1 MEKHYIKNYINI
13 SEVRPMEQT
22 YTELYEKYKP
32 EIDEYFKDNARKLH
46 KLVDKVI
53 KKLHFENI
61 DIEEY
66 YSLSHEIF
74 LNSMKDYD
82 DKQPLNGFM
91 YSCLYKKF
99 CTYMTRNNRDKRKNK
114 VKVEIKDEN
123 GNSKIEKVEIPDI
136 SFDAPMNEE
145 DGIDLKEKVASD
157 FNIEDH
163 STLDFQSDE
172 RVEIF
177 LKSLSNMQRKIIEL
191 KMDECSVD
199 EIKQELNISNA
210 EYNAAMKSIRK
221 NENLSLFSKNIND
234 CDYKEESTMER
245 VMEVNEAENYRT
257 DKYSMYSLLDDKKS
271 GNINC
276 KYILQ
281 RKPFQWTQEE
291 RNRYICRLLSNLPI
305 PEIILCE
312 QNVKGMNIAH
322 LIDGLQR
329 LSYAETFKENRFKI
343 GASGAERHLIQYRE
357 FVLDENG
364 NRVLDEDGIPTYE
377 MKVCDVVG
385 KYYKDLPDELKKRF
399 NNFNV
404 NVTKFFNC
412 TDEQIADHIRDYNN
426 HASMNNEQ
434 IGMTKISADTARN
447 IKTIAE
453 KNTFFKNCGKYT
465 DTNKIKGKVDRI
477 VAEAIMLLFHKD
489 EWKSKLDKAYQY
501 IDENATDEEFY
512 ELNSDLNRLE
522 IALGENN
529 KDLMDMFTPTNTPM
543 WLAVFH
549 EFITYDIE
557 DSRFVDFLKA
567 YKNGLNEKEVD
578 GVSMK
583 DFKDMQTKKKATI
596 TGKIE
601 LLVKLMREFLHIE
614 KTENVT
620 PESFIADMVDMPVET
635 IKEEMECY
643 EETLDGLEDNTIR
656 DGSKLL
662 DMANRLSL
670 LAMVA
675 YSYKNDVDL
684 DDWLED
690 YAEKNNMYYPDQRKN
705 YLHMLKSLTA
715 FNQRTAVA

>member
-1 MEKHYIKNYINI
+1 MNQIDETIEWLYANDAKEMKQICNKEMMKFGGIYEMDYHDFYSQVGWDISKARESFDPNKGKSFKDYIYGVIKFSVCKEMNHRNREKRQLVLKKEIVDEDGNITTKKEYIPNI
-13 SEVRPMEQT
+13 S
-22 YTELYEKYKP
+22 L
-32 EIDEYFKDNARKLH
+32 
-46 KLVDKVI
+46 
-53 KKLHFENI
+53 
-61 DIEEY
+61 
-66 YSLSHEIF
+66 
-74 LNSMKDYD
+74 
-82 DKQPLNGFM
+82 
-91 YSCLYKKF
+91 
-99 CTYMTRNNRDKRKNK
+99 
-114 VKVEIKDEN
+114 
-123 GNSKIEKVEIPDI
+123 
-136 SFDAPMNEE
+136 DAPAE
-145 DGIDLKEKVASD
+145 DGINIEEKVASD
-157 FNIEDH
+157 FNIENETD
-163 STLDFQSDE
+163 LNFESDDK
-172 RVEIF
+172 VELF
-177 LKSLSNMQRKIIEL
+177 MNSLSNIQRKILEL
-191 KMDECSVD
+191 KMEDYSVD
-199 EIKQELNISNA
+199 EIKQKMNISDT
-210 EYNAAMKSIRK
+210 EYNKAMKSIRM

-234 CDYKEESTMER
+234 CGYKEENTMER
-245 VMEVNEAENYRT
+245 IMEINEAENYRT

-312 QNVKGMNIAH
+312 QNIKGMNIAH

-329 LSYAETFKENRFKI
+329 LSYAEAFKENRFKI
-343 GASGAERHLIQYRE
+343 GANGAERHLIQYRE
-357 FVLDENG
+357 YVLDENG
-364 NRVLDEDGIPTYE
+364 NRVLDEDGIPIFE
-377 MKVCDVVG
+377 MKICDVIG
-385 KYYKDLPDELKKRF
+385 KYYKDLPEDLKKRF

-434 IGMTKISADTARN
+434 LGMTKISANTARN

-465 DTNKIKGKVDRI
+465 DSNKIKGKIDRV
-477 VAEAIMLLFHKD
+477 VAESIMLLFHRDK
-489 EWKSKLDKAYQY
+489 WKPKLDKAYQY

-522 IALGENN
+522 ISLGDNN
-529 KDLMDMFTPTNTPM
+529 KELMDMFTPTNTPM

-549 EFITYDIE
+549 EFITYDID
-557 DSRFVDFLKA
+557 DSKFIEFLKA

-583 DFKDMQTKKKATI
+583 DFKDMQTKKKSTI

-601 LLVKLMREFLHIE
+601 LLIKLMKEYLHIE
-614 KTENVT
+614 DN
-620 PESFIADMVDMPVET
+620 ESVNPVNREEFVAEMVDMPEEKV
-635 IKEEMECY
+635 KEEMECY
-643 EETLDGLEDNTIR
+643 EETLDGLENNTIR

-662 DMANRLSL
+662 DVANRLSL

-684 DDWLED
+684 DDWLEE
-690 YAEKNNMYYPDQRKN
+690 YAENNNTYFIDQRKN
-705 YLHMLKSLTA
+705 YSHMVNDFK
-715 FNQRTAVA
+715 QYQKRVAIA

>member
-1 MEKHYIKNYINI
+1 M
-13 SEVRPMEQT
+13 
-22 YTELYEKYKP
+22 
-32 EIDEYFKDNARKLH
+32 DEY
-46 KLVDKVI
+46 
-53 KKLHFENI
+53 
-61 DIEEY
+61 
-66 YSLSHEIF
+66 
-74 LNSMKDYD
+74 
-82 DKQPLNGFM
+82 
-91 YSCLYKKF
+91 
-99 CTYMTRNNRDKRKNK
+99 
-114 VKVEIKDEN
+114 
-123 GNSKIEKVEIPDI
+123 
-136 SFDAPMNEE
+136 
-145 DGIDLKEKVASD
+145 
-157 FNIEDH
+157 
-163 STLDFQSDE
+163 
-172 RVEIF
+172 
-177 LKSLSNMQRKIIEL
+177 
-191 KMDECSVD
+191 SVD

-329 LSYAETFKENRFKI
+329 LSYAEAFKENRFKI

-601 LLVKLMREFLHIE
+601 LLVKLMKEYLHIE
-614 KTENVT
+614 DAKPLSDVEFISQNVDI
-620 PESFIADMVDMPVET
+620 PIADVIEDIQLYMD
-635 IKEEMECY
+635 
-643 EETLDGLEDNTIR
+643 TLDELEEDHIR
-656 DGSKLL
+656 VGSKLL
-662 DMANRLSL
+662 HNENRQSM
-670 LAMVA
+670 LAIVA
-675 YSYKNDVDL
+675 YAYKNDIDLEEWMEEYASNNNTYFVDQ
-684 DDWLED
+684 
-690 YAEKNNMYYPDQRKN
+690 KKN
-705 YLHMLKSLTA
+705 YLHMVEDVTA
-715 FNQRTAVA
+715 YNKRKAVA

>member
-1 MEKHYIKNYINI
+1 MN
-13 SEVRPMEQT
+13 Q
-22 YTELYEKYKP
+22 
-32 EIDEYFKDNARKLH
+32 IDEVINWLFSSDAKELH
-46 KLVDKVI
+46 RLCNK
-53 KKLHFENI
+53 
-61 DIEEY
+61 
-66 YSLSHEIF
+66 EILKF
-74 LNSMKDYD
+74 GGVSNMDYD
-82 DKQPLNGFM
+82 DF
-91 YSCLYKKF
+91 YSRVGCDVTLAKDKF
-99 CTYMTRNNRDKRKNK
+99 NPSCGKTFREYIHGVIKLSVWKEMKHRNRAKRQTIIEIEEKDSSGNMSKHKEYVKN
-114 VKVEIKDEN
+114 V
-123 GNSKIEKVEIPDI
+123 SL
-136 SFDAPMNEE
+136 DAPAE
-145 DGIDLKEKVASD
+145 DGIDLCERVASD
-157 FNIEDH
+157 FNIENETDI
-163 STLDFQSDE
+163 DFETDDK
-172 RVEIF
+172 VELF
-177 LKSLSNMQRKIIEL
+177 MNSLSNMQRRILEL
-191 KMDECSVD
+191 KMMNYPVD
-199 EIKQELNISNA
+199 EIKQKLNITDA
-210 EYNAAMKSIRK
+210 EYSAAMKSIRA

-234 CDYKEESTMER
+234 CNYKEEDTMER

-257 DKYSMYSLLDDKKS
+257 DKLSMYSLLDDKKT

-312 QNVKGMNIAH
+312 QNIKGMNIAH

-329 LSYAETFKENRFKI
+329 LSYAEAFKENRFKI
-343 GASGAERHLIQYRE
+343 GANGAERHLIQYRE
-357 FVLDENG
+357 YVLDENG
-364 NRVLDEDGIPTYE
+364 NRVLDDDGIPVYE
-377 MKVCDVVG
+377 MKICDVVG
-385 KYYKDLPDELKKRF
+385 KFYKDLPEDLRKRF

-434 IGMTKISADTARN
+434 LGMTKISADTARN

-465 DTNKIKGKVDRI
+465 DSNAVKGKIDRI
-477 VAEAIMLLFHKD
+477 VAEAIMLLFHRD
-489 EWKSKLDKAYQY
+489 EWKSKLDKAYQF

-549 EFITYDIE
+549 EFITYGVE
-557 DSRFVDFLKA
+557 DSKFIEFLKA

-583 DFKDMQTKKKATI
+583 DFKDMQTKKKTTI

-601 LLVKLMREFLHIE
+601 LLVKLMKEYLHIE
-614 KTENVT
+614 EMETVT
-620 PESFIADMVDMPVET
+620 PESFISEMVDMPVDEV
-635 IKEEMECY
+635 KEVMDIY
-643 EETLDGLEDNTIR
+643 EEDLDELEGNVIR

-662 DMANRLSL
+662 DVANRLSL
-670 LAMVA
+670 LAILA
-675 YSYKNDVDL
+675 YAYQHDLAL
-684 DDWLED
+684 DDWLKD
-690 YAEKNNMYYPDQRKN
+690 YAAKNNMYYPDQRKN
-705 YLHMLKSLTA
+705 YLHMLKSLTTY
-715 FNQRTAVA
+715 NQRTAVA